1 MRKERQRK
9 DHFTR
14 SRFNDQLV
22 TRFEQLNVGWKKST
36 AFKVFYDAID
46 IIESKN
52 KMLKTIIRN
61 LEDALTNVMPH
72 VEVRSRSR
80 WSYISNANSSR

>member
-22 TRFEQLNVGWKKST
+22 TRFVNNCGMEKNRQRLKYFMMQL
-36 AFKVFYDAID
+36 
-46 IIESKN
+46 IESKN

-61 LEDALTNVMPH
+61 LERCFNKHASR
-72 VEVRSRSR
+72 RST
-80 WSYISNANSSR
+80 